1 MSGGFFSYYQYHI
14 DHVANDIEQLLVDN
28 YSTEKNEW
36 GDPKGR
42 NYSEET
48 MDQFRVALMLL
59 RAAYVYAHRIDWL
72 VSGDD
77 SEESFHSRLA
87 DDITKLEEAR

>member
-14 DHVANDIEQLLVDN
+14 DHVANDIEQLIVDN
-28 YSTEKNEW
+28 YSTELNEW
-36 GDPKGR
+36 GDRKGR

-59 RAAYVYAHRIDWL
+59 RTAYIYAHRIDWL

-77 SEESFHSRLA
+77 SEQSFHSRLEA
-87 DDITKLEEAR
+87 DLAKLEDAT